1 MLSGGPGGW
10 HAGGGAGDVVVSR
23 RAALQGGILAAGA
36 GLRLRQA
43 GWTMPKPLV
52 PVAGAPLLEH
62 VLRNFMAAGIPSPVI
77 IINEEARE
85 CERWV
90 RSRIGGLAPRIIV
103 KTTGSTLESFREVS
117 GRLGPGDALISTVDA
132 LCPPEA
138 FVGFLDAALGFPPDA
153 TVLAVTPLVD
163 DEKPLWVSRDA
174 SGRITALGGP
184 SGETV
189 TAGIYLVPERVR
201 SLSPPPGVGSLRA
214 FLCWLLDRGEPMY
227 GVVLPEVVDVD
238 RAEDVALAE
247 ALARR
252 GGPAAAGRAG
262 GTP

>member
-1 MLSGGPGGW
+1 
-10 HAGGGAGDVVVSR
+10 
-23 RAALQGGILAAGA
+23 
-36 GLRLRQA
+36 
-43 GWTMPKPLV
+43 MPKPLV

-62 VLRNFMAAGIPSPVI
+62 VLRNFMAAGITSPAI

-85 CERWV
+85 CERWL
-90 RSRIGGLAPRIIV
+90 RWRFPGLAPRVIV

-117 GRLGPGDALISTVDA
+117 ARLGPGAALISTVDA

-138 FVGFLDAALGFPPDA
+138 FLGFVDAALRTPADA

-163 DEKPLWVSRDA
+163 DEKPLWVSQDA

-184 SGETV
+184 CGEAV
-189 TAGIYLVPERVR
+189 TAGMYLVPQRVR

-214 FLCWLLDRGEPMY
+214 FLRWLLDRGELMY

-252 GGPAAAGRAG
+252 GGPAAAGRAE